1 MELSISFT
9 PEGGHLYEQIY
20 AYIKREIREGKLLE
34 NEKLPST
41 RSLAA
46 YLQVSRST
54 AQLAYDQ
61 LVSEGYLVASKNRG
75 YFVCGID
82 NLYNLGNMEKR
93 ESAGREERKTER
105 QTERNA
111 GRKIERRTEGNAEGK
126 IGRQT
131 ERNAERKIERQTEG
145 NAERQIGRQTKQ
157 GAESLGNLQY
167 LPQEEYDMQSEA
179 EDTEPVIDFSPRR
192 IDMSYFPYATWKK
205 ITKNTLVDARSEMFA
220 LGEPCGD
227 HSLRSTIAHYLHLSR
242 GVVCEPEQIVVGA
255 GNDYLLMLL
264 RHILGEGKTIAME
277 DPTYLRAYRIF
288 RSFGYQVHPVA
299 MDSRGMRADALEKS
313 GAQLAYVMPSHQF
326 PTGTVMPI
334 ARRAELLGWAG
345 AAQDRYLIEDDYDS
359 EFRYRGKPVPSL
371 QASDRFG
378 RVIYIGTF
386 SKSIAPAIRISFMI
400 LPWELMERYNER
412 CRFFSSTV
420 SRIDQSILDEFI
432 REGYF
437 ERYLNKM
444 RNIYRGKHDLILQGL
459 QPFREKFEITGAGA
473 GLHLLLTAK
482 TTGGTGE
489 KQETSCEAFC
499 KEKSYKEQ
507 SYKEL
512 AYKEQACREQS
523 QKERMERQLTELALQ
538 KGVRVYPLSE
548 NLIPDMPLPQK
559 TDRGATVMLGY
570 AALRP
575 EEITEGL
582 NRLKEAWL

>member
-93 ESAGREERKTER
+93 ESAE
-105 QTERNA
+105 
-111 GRKIERRTEGNAEGK
+111 
-126 IGRQT
+126 
-131 ERNAERKIERQTEG
+131 
-145 NAERQIGRQTKQ
+145 
-157 GAESLGNLQY
+157 NLQY
-167 LPQEEYDMQSEA
+167 LTEEGYDVQSEA
-179 EDTEPVIDFSPRR
+179 EDTDPVIDFSPRR

-288 RSFGYQVHPVA
+288 RSFGYQVRPVA

-412 CRFFSSTV
+412 CCFFSSTV

-482 TTGGTGE
+482 TTGDTRE
-489 KQETSCEAFC
+489 KQETSCEAFG
-499 KEKSYKEQ
+499 KEK

>member
-20 AYIKREIREGKLLE
+20 AYIRREIREGKLLE

-61 LVSEGYLVASKNRG
+61 LVSEGYLVSRKNRG

-82 NLYNLGNMEKR
+82 NLYNLGDMEKEPR
-93 ESAGREERKTER
+93 RKTGSVSGYKGTVYMHSAGQNTAGKNAAG
-105 QTERNA
+105 QNA
-111 GRKIERRTEGNAEGK
+111 GGRAGKYRENGGKQTAEGK
-126 IGRQT
+126 LFEAQ
-131 ERNAERKIERQTEG
+131 NAERST
-145 NAERQIGRQTKQ
+145 
-157 GAESLGNLQY
+157 
-167 LPQEEYDMQSEA
+167 
-179 EDTEPVIDFSPRR
+179 VIDFSPRR
-192 IDMSYFPYATWKK
+192 IDMSFFPYATWKK

-227 HSLRSTIAHYLHLSR
+227 HSLRATIAHYLHLSR
-242 GVVCEPEQIVVGA
+242 GVECEPEQIVVGA

-277 DPTYLRAYRIF
+277 DPTYLRACRIF
-288 RSFGYQVHPVA
+288 HSFGYRIVPVA
-299 MDSRGMRADALEKS
+299 MDSQGMRVDALEES

-345 AAQDRYLIEDDYDS
+345 AREDRYLIEDDYDS
-359 EFRYRGKPVPSL
+359 EFRYRGKPVPCL

-400 LPWELMERYNER
+400 LPWDLMERYQER

-459 QPFREKFEITGAGA
+459 QPFKEKFVITGAGA
-473 GLHLLLTAK
+473 GLHLLLSAK
-482 TTGGTGE
+482 PGTGE
-489 KQETSCEAFC
+489 EETLPEDGAAAQ
-499 KEKSYKEQ
+499 KDRTEKHLA
-507 SYKEL
+507 EL
-512 AYKEQACREQS
+512 A
-523 QKERMERQLTELALQ
+523 MQ

-559 TDRGATVMLGY
+559 TEHGPTLMLGY
-570 AALRP
+570 AALSP

>member
-20 AYIKREIREGKLLE
+20 AYIRREIREGKLLE

-61 LVSEGYLVASKNRG
+61 LVSEGYLVSRKNRG

-82 NLYNLGNMEKR
+82 NLYNLGDMEKEPR
-93 ESAGREERKTER
+93 SKTGSASGYKGMAYMHPVGQNTADS
-105 QTERNA
+105 T
-111 GRKIERRTEGNAEGK
+111 
-126 IGRQT
+126 
-131 ERNAERKIERQTEG
+131 
-145 NAERQIGRQTKQ
+145 
-157 GAESLGNLQY
+157 
-167 LPQEEYDMQSEA
+167 
-179 EDTEPVIDFSPRR
+179 VIDFSPRR
-192 IDMSYFPYATWKK
+192 IDMSFFPYATWKK

-227 HSLRSTIAHYLHLSR
+227 HSLRATIAHYLHLSR
-242 GVVCEPEQIVVGA
+242 GVECEPEQIVVGA

-277 DPTYLRAYRIF
+277 DPTYLRACRIF
-288 RSFGYQVHPVA
+288 HSFGYRIVPVA
-299 MDSRGMRADALEKS
+299 MDGQGMRADALEES

-345 AAQDRYLIEDDYDS
+345 AREDRYLIEDDYDS
-359 EFRYRGKPVPSL
+359 EFRYRGKPVPCL

-400 LPWELMERYNER
+400 LPWDLMERYQER

-459 QPFREKFEITGAGA
+459 QPFKEKFVITGAGA
-473 GLHLLLTAK
+473 GLHLLLSAK
-482 TTGGTGE
+482 PGTGE
-489 KQETSCEAFC
+489 EETLPEDGAAAQ
-499 KEKSYKEQ
+499 KDRTEKHLA
-507 SYKEL
+507 EL
-512 AYKEQACREQS
+512 A
-523 QKERMERQLTELALQ
+523 MQ

-559 TDRGATVMLGY
+559 TEHGPTLMLGY
-570 AALRP
+570 AALSP

>member
-20 AYIKREIREGKLLE
+20 AYIRREIREGKLLE

-61 LVSEGYLVASKNRG
+61 LVSEGYLVARKNRG

-82 NLYNLGNMEKR
+82 NLYNLGGVEKR
-93 ESAGREERKTER
+93 ERGRADDNIR
-105 QTERNA
+105 
-111 GRKIERRTEGNAEGK
+111 
-126 IGRQT
+126 
-131 ERNAERKIERQTEG
+131 
-145 NAERQIGRQTKQ
+145 
-157 GAESLGNLQY
+157 LC
-167 LPQEEYDMQSEA
+167 MQSSDEKSHAA
-179 EDTEPVIDFSPRR
+179 EECRCAEIDFSPRR
-192 IDMSYFPYATWKK
+192 IDMSFFPYATWKK

-227 HSLRSTIAHYLHLSR
+227 YSLRSTIAHYLHLSR
-242 GVVCEPEQIVVGA
+242 GVACEPEQIIVGA

-264 RHILGEGKTIAME
+264 RHILGEGKMIAME
-277 DPTYLRAYRIF
+277 DPTYLRAYSIF
-288 RSFGYQVHPVA
+288 SSFGYQVRPVA
-299 MDSRGMRADALEKS
+299 MDSRGMRADALEES

-326 PTGTVMPI
+326 PTGAVMPI
-334 ARRAELLGWAG
+334 ARRAELLGWASAG
-345 AAQDRYLIEDDYDS
+345 EERYLIEDDYDS

-400 LPWELMERYNER
+400 LPWKLLDRYNER

-432 REGYF
+432 KEGYF

-444 RNIYRGKHDLILQGL
+444 RNIYRGKHDQILQGL
-459 QPFREKFEITGAGA
+459 QPFKSKFEITGAGA

-482 TTGGTGE
+482 KTEWNTEDITDVM
-489 KQETSCEAFC
+489 
-499 KEKSYKEQ
+499 
-507 SYKEL
+507 
-512 AYKEQACREQS
+512 
-523 QKERMERQLTELALQ
+523 MERRLAQ
-538 KGVRVYPLSE
+538 KAASKGVQVYPMSE
-548 NLIPDMPLPQK
+548 NLIPDLPIPQNA
-559 TDRGATVMLGY
+559 DRGPTLMLGY

-582 NRLKEAWL
+582 DRLKEAWL

>member
-20 AYIKREIREGKLLE
+20 AYIRREIREGKLLE

-61 LVSEGYLVASKNRG
+61 LVSEGYLVSRKNRG

-82 NLYNLGNMEKR
+82 NLYNLGDMEKEPR
-93 ESAGREERKTER
+93 RKTGSVSGYKGTVYMHSAGQNTAGKNAAGQNAADQNTAG
-105 QTERNA
+105 QNIVGQNA
-111 GRKIERRTEGNAEGK
+111 GGRAGKYRENGGKQTAEGK
-126 IGRQT
+126 LFETQ
-131 ERNAERKIERQTEG
+131 NAERST
-145 NAERQIGRQTKQ
+145 
-157 GAESLGNLQY
+157 
-167 LPQEEYDMQSEA
+167 
-179 EDTEPVIDFSPRR
+179 VIDFSPRR
-192 IDMSYFPYATWKK
+192 IDMSFFPYATWKK

-227 HSLRSTIAHYLHLSR
+227 HSLRATIAHYLHLSR
-242 GVVCEPEQIVVGA
+242 GVECEPEQIVVGA

-277 DPTYLRAYRIF
+277 DPTYLRACRIF
-288 RSFGYQVHPVA
+288 HSFGYRIVPVA
-299 MDSRGMRADALEKS
+299 MDSQGMRADALEES

-345 AAQDRYLIEDDYDS
+345 AREDRYLIEDDYDS
-359 EFRYRGKPVPSL
+359 EFRYRGKPVPCL

-400 LPWELMERYNER
+400 LPWDLMERYQER

-459 QPFREKFEITGAGA
+459 QPFKEKFAITGAGA
-473 GLHLLLTAK
+473 GLHLLLSAK
-482 TTGGTGE
+482 PGTGE
-489 KQETSCEAFC
+489 EETLPEDGAAAQ
-499 KEKSYKEQ
+499 KDRTEKHLA
-507 SYKEL
+507 EL
-512 AYKEQACREQS
+512 A
-523 QKERMERQLTELALQ
+523 MQ

-559 TDRGATVMLGY
+559 TEHGPTLMLGY
-570 AALRP
+570 AALSP

>member
-41 RSLAA
+41 RSLAE

-61 LVSEGYLVASKNRG
+61 LVSEGYLEAKKNRG

-93 ESAGREERKTER
+93 EQGRAAVPEENREFRDNSSA
-105 QTERNA
+105 
-111 GRKIERRTEGNAEGK
+111 
-126 IGRQT
+126 
-131 ERNAERKIERQTEG
+131 
-145 NAERQIGRQTKQ
+145 
-157 GAESLGNLQY
+157 
-167 LPQEEYDMQSEA
+167 
-179 EDTEPVIDFSPRR
+179 IDFSPRR
-192 IDMSYFPYATWKK
+192 IDMSFFPYATWKK

-227 HSLRSTIAHYLHLSR
+227 YSLRTTIAHYLHLSR
-242 GVVCEPEQIVVGA
+242 GVSCDPEQIVVGA

-264 RHILGEGKTIAME
+264 RHILGEGKIIAME

-288 RSFGYQVHPVA
+288 SSFGYQVKPVA
-299 MDSRGMRADALEKS
+299 MDRQGMRADALEES
-313 GAQLAYVMPSHQF
+313 SAQLAYVMPSHQF
-326 PTGTVMPI
+326 PTGIVMPI

-345 AAQDRYLIEDDYDS
+345 AGKDRYLIEDDYDS

-400 LPWELMERYNER
+400 LPWELVDRYKER

-420 SRIDQSILDEFI
+420 SRIDQGILDEFI

-444 RNIYRGKHDLILQGL
+444 RNIYRGKHDLVLQGL
-459 QPFREKFEITGAGA
+459 HPFRRKFEITGAGA
-473 GLHLLLTAK
+473 GLHLLLTVKSTEWDMTEIMNAS
-482 TTGGTGE
+482 TGIQI
-489 KQETSCEAFC
+489 KPDQNIWQVQQVNQIV
-499 KEKSYKEQ
+499 EKS
-507 SYKEL
+507 L
-512 AYKEQACREQS
+512 ARKAH
-523 QKERMERQLTELALQ
+523 Q
-538 KGVRVYPLSE
+538 KGVQVYLMSE
-548 NLIPDMPLPQK
+548 NIIPELPLPEN
-559 TDRGATVMLGY
+559 TDHGPTLMLGY

>member
-20 AYIKREIREGKLLE
+20 AYIRREIREGKLLE

-61 LVSEGYLVASKNRG
+61 LVSEGYLVSRKNRG

-82 NLYNLGNMEKR
+82 NLYNLGDMEKEPR
-93 ESAGREERKTER
+93 SKTGSVSGYKGTVYMHSAGQNTAGKNAADQNAADQNTAG
-105 QTERNA
+105 QNIVGQNA
-111 GRKIERRTEGNAEGK
+111 GGRAGKYRENGGKQTAEGK
-126 IGRQT
+126 LFETQ
-131 ERNAERKIERQTEG
+131 NAERST
-145 NAERQIGRQTKQ
+145 
-157 GAESLGNLQY
+157 
-167 LPQEEYDMQSEA
+167 
-179 EDTEPVIDFSPRR
+179 VIDFSPRR
-192 IDMSYFPYATWKK
+192 IDMSFFPYATWKK

-227 HSLRSTIAHYLHLSR
+227 HSLRATIAHYLHLSR
-242 GVVCEPEQIVVGA
+242 GVECEPEQIVVGA

-277 DPTYLRAYRIF
+277 DPTYLRACRIF
-288 RSFGYQVHPVA
+288 HSFGYRIVPVA
-299 MDSRGMRADALEKS
+299 MDSQGMRADALEES

-345 AAQDRYLIEDDYDS
+345 AREDRYLIEDDYDS
-359 EFRYRGKPVPSL
+359 EFRYRGKPVPCL

-400 LPWELMERYNER
+400 LPWDLMERYQER

-459 QPFREKFEITGAGA
+459 QPFKEKFVITGAGA
-473 GLHLLLTAK
+473 GLHLLLSAK
-482 TTGGTGE
+482 PGTGE
-489 KQETSCEAFC
+489 EETLPEDGAAAQ
-499 KEKSYKEQ
+499 KDRTEKHLA
-507 SYKEL
+507 EL
-512 AYKEQACREQS
+512 A
-523 QKERMERQLTELALQ
+523 MQ

-559 TDRGATVMLGY
+559 TEHGPTLMLGY
-570 AALRP
+570 AALSP

>member
-93 ESAGREERKTER
+93 ESAE
-105 QTERNA
+105 
-111 GRKIERRTEGNAEGK
+111 
-126 IGRQT
+126 
-131 ERNAERKIERQTEG
+131 
-145 NAERQIGRQTKQ
+145 
-157 GAESLGNLQY
+157 NLQY
-167 LPQEEYDMQSEA
+167 LTEEGYDVQSEA
-179 EDTEPVIDFSPRR
+179 EDTDPVIDFSPRR

-288 RSFGYQVHPVA
+288 RSFGYQVRPVA

-499 KEKSYKEQ
+499 KEKSYMEQ

>member
-20 AYIKREIREGKLLE
+20 AYIRREIREGKLLE

-61 LVSEGYLVASKNRG
+61 LVSEGYLVSRKNRG

-82 NLYNLGNMEKR
+82 NLYNLGDMEKEPR
-93 ESAGREERKTER
+93 SKTGSVSGYKGTVYMHSAGQNTAGKNAADQNTAGQNIVGQNVGGRAGKYRENGGKQTAESKTFEA
-105 QTERNA
+105 Q
-111 GRKIERRTEGNAEGK
+111 NAESS
-126 IGRQT
+126 T
-131 ERNAERKIERQTEG
+131 
-145 NAERQIGRQTKQ
+145 
-157 GAESLGNLQY
+157 
-167 LPQEEYDMQSEA
+167 
-179 EDTEPVIDFSPRR
+179 VIDFSPRR

-227 HSLRSTIAHYLHLSR
+227 HSLRATIAHYLHLSR
-242 GVVCEPEQIVVGA
+242 GVECEPEQIVVGA

-277 DPTYLRAYRIF
+277 DPTYLRACRIF
-288 RSFGYQVHPVA
+288 HSFGYRIVPVA
-299 MDSRGMRADALEKS
+299 MDGQGMRADALEES

-345 AAQDRYLIEDDYDS
+345 TREDRYLIEDDYDS
-359 EFRYRGKPVPSL
+359 EFRYRGKPVPCL

-400 LPWELMERYNER
+400 LPWDLMERYQER

-459 QPFREKFEITGAGA
+459 QPFKEKFAITGAGA
-473 GLHLLLTAK
+473 GLHLLLSAK
-482 TTGGTGE
+482 PGTGE
-489 KQETSCEAFC
+489 EETLPEDGAAAQ
-499 KEKSYKEQ
+499 KDRTEKHLA
-507 SYKEL
+507 EL
-512 AYKEQACREQS
+512 A
-523 QKERMERQLTELALQ
+523 MQ

-559 TDRGATVMLGY
+559 TEHGPTLMLGY
-570 AALRP
+570 AALSP

>member
-93 ESAGREERKTER
+93 VSAE
-105 QTERNA
+105 
-111 GRKIERRTEGNAEGK
+111 
-126 IGRQT
+126 
-131 ERNAERKIERQTEG
+131 
-145 NAERQIGRQTKQ
+145 
-157 GAESLGNLQY
+157 NLQY
-167 LPQEEYDMQSEA
+167 LTEEGYDVQSEA
-179 EDTEPVIDFSPRR
+179 EDTDSVIDFSPRR

-288 RSFGYQVHPVA
+288 CSFGYQVRPVA
-299 MDSRGMRADALEKS
+299 MDGRGMRADALEKS

-345 AAQDRYLIEDDYDS
+345 AAKDRYLIEDDYDS

-507 SYKEL
+507 
-512 AYKEQACREQS
+512 ACMEQS

-575 EEITEGL
+575 EEITEGI